1 MGDEPIIDVTKVSDK
16 GQVVIPKEIRDK
28 LNFIEGSKLIVIAT
42 DDAVILQRIEVVAG
56 KVRIREILERIKAV
70 TGRLGFRQTP

>member
-28 LNFIEGSKLIVIAT
+28 LNFIEGSRLIVIAT
-42 DDAVILQRIEVVAG
+42 EDAVVLQRIEAVAG
-56 KVRIREILERIKAV
+56 KVRIREILDRIKAV
-70 TGRLGFRQTP
+70 TGRLGLGKPP